1 MTIEMKNNKNN
12 NCNFPTLRFPEF
24 SGEWKKYFI
33 RDIAEVTKGAGISKE
48 QRSLFG
54 TPCILYGELYTTYK
68 SEVINDVQSK
78 TDIDAKNLVRSKE
91 NDVIIPSSGE
101 TAIDISTARCVPYDD
116 VLLGGDL
123 NIIRLYQNDGRF
135 LSYQLNGVR
144 KLDIAR
150 VAQGSSVIHLYGESI
165 KSLSVSLP
173 ALKEQQKIVSLLS
186 LIDERIATQNKII
199 EEYKKLKNALAELFF
214 AKSIEYTSIG
224 EMCDV
229 VMGQSP
235 SSVAYNY
242 TKNGLPLIQGN
253 LDIFEGVTSP
263 RMWTSDITKQCDIG
277 DIILTVRAPVGD
289 VAKSNM
295 IACVGRG
302 VCAIKVKE
310 SGCSEYVYQ
319 YLLYFKAK
327 WGSIEQG
334 STFSAISRND
344 ILNINIPVIT
354 KRLIVASHL
363 LALFDSEISIEAL
376 NLNVY
381 TKQKQYLLTK
391 MFI

>member
-24 SGEWKKYFI
+24 LGEWKKDIIGNVISVKSEKYNPHSNRTEFICVELESISQGTGELLETFNSAEQKSIKNKFSPGTVLFGKLRPYLRKFYLPYFEGVCSSEIWVMRSNKIEPAFLYSFIQTPYFI
-33 RDIAEVTKGAGISKE
+33 
-48 QRSLFG
+48 SLA
-54 TPCILYGELYTTYK
+54 
-68 SEVINDVQSK
+68 NQ
-78 TDIDAKNLVRSKE
+78 
-91 NDVIIPSSGE
+91 SSGSKMPRADWGLIE
-101 TAIDISTARCVPYDD
+101 TSKIAYPPNSAERVKI
-116 VLLGGDL
+116 GK
-123 NIIRLYQNDGRF
+123 F
-135 LSYQLNGVR
+135 L
-144 KLDIAR
+144 K
-150 VAQGSSVIHLYGESI
+150 
-165 KSLSVSLP
+165 
-173 ALKEQQKIVSLLS
+173 

>member
-1 MTIEMKNNKNN
+1 M
-12 NCNFPTLRFPEF
+12 RFSEF